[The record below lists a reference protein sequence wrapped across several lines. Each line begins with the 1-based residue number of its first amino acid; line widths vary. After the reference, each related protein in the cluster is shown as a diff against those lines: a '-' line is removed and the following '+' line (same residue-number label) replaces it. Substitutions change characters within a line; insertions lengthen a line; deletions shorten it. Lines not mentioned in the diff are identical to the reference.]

1 MYAWEVERLN
11 NPTDTGEAWEKID
24 METFQLQFEGES
36 AKFKD
41 LT

>member
-11 NPTDTGEAWEKID
+11 TPTDTGEAWEKID
-24 METFQLQFEGES
+24 METFQLQLEGES

>member
-1 MYAWEVERLN
+1 MYAWEVERFN

-24 METFQLQFEGES
+24 TETFQLQSEEES